1 MDMKK
6 KYMKPEIE
14 GRMMATSEMI
24 CYSVNGGDTGIGG
37 GGGGSN
43 RGGIVRS
50 PARND
55 RDDEWLD
62 LWDEDVTR

>member
-1 MDMKK
+1 
-6 KYMKPEIE
+6 
-14 GRMMATSEMI
+14 MMATSEMI

-43 RGGIVRS
+43 SGGIVRS

-62 LWDEDVTR
+62 LWDADVTR